1 MKLLDPTTLPEW
13 LPPHSLQWYEQ
24 LGRLEGKYQYSWKST
39 YTNPNGESI
48 FDEEVAS
55 VIRNKKVLDVGC
67 GHGEFTMQCAKY
79 AK

>member
-39 YTNPNGESI
+39 YTNQNVESI

-55 VIRNKKVLDVGC
+55 VIRNKKC
-67 GHGEFTMQCAKY
+67 
-79 AK
+79 